1 MQWSNGL
8 SPHEVVSHVEQDINI
23 LLRLYYIR
31 HSFTGA
37 DSWLTAPLSKI
48 GFMALQRL
56 NDQTHPGDVEYL
68 RSTLSLA
75 LNGLREQGRNYYL
88 SRTVY
93 HIVRN
98 QVRPEES
105 GLLAGVEDRES
116 ADDESPELCGE
127 VHSSWVARSV
137 DISVDAATEELSY
150 LAKQYLKL
158 ETED

>member
-1 MQWSNGL
+1 
-8 SPHEVVSHVEQDINI
+8 VERDINI

-31 HSFTGA
+31 HGFTGA

-48 GFMALQRL
+48 GFMVLQRL
-56 NDQTHPGDVEYL
+56 NDQTNPGDVEYL

-93 HIVRN
+93 YIVRN

-116 ADDESPELCGE
+116 ADDEGPELGGE

-137 DISVDAATEELSY
+137 DISGDAATEELSY

-158 ETED
+158 ETEE